1 MTLGLR
7 KLRQIAPNAVNV
19 PAYDPYTRRIPAVC
33 GDEYGAAYGDA
44 TRGATRRLTDPT
56 LIVGMVSNTTS
67 RNGAYSPLQRPALK
81 EQKHGT
87 HCQYY
92 HV

>member
-7 KLRQIAPNAVNV
+7 KLRQITPNAVNV
-19 PAYDPYTRRIPAVC
+19 TAYGTYTRRLRAVC
-33 GDEYGAAYGDA
+33 GDVYGVAYDGAA
-44 TRGATRRLTDPT
+44 RGATRRLSEPT

-67 RNGAYSPLQRPALK
+67 RNGRYSPLRRLAPK

>member
-7 KLRQIAPNAVNV
+7 KLRQIAPNAVTV

-33 GDEYGAAYGDA
+33 GDEYGAAYGDEP
-44 TRGATRRLTDPT
+44 RGATRRLSEPT

-67 RNGAYSPLQRPALK
+67 RNGRYSRLQSR
-81 EQKHGT
+81 H
-87 HCQYY
+87 
-92 HV
+92 

>member
-1 MTLGLR
+1 VTLGLR

-33 GDEYGAAYGDA
+33 GDEYGAAYGDE
-44 TRGATRRLTDPT
+44 TRGATRGLSDPT

-67 RNGAYSPLQRPALK
+67 RSGRYSRLRRLAPK

-87 HCQYY
+87 YSQYY
-92 HV
+92 PV